1 MRGDVSDV
9 SPAIPIVGPYGGECL
24 PLKYVLGWGEY
35 TPWPS
40 TLNEYSSGDSVM

>member
-1 MRGDVSDV
+1 MVV
-9 SPAIPIVGPYGGECL
+9 NACL
-24 PLKYVLGWGEY
+24 YKYVLGWGEY